1 METAE
6 QLVARGAH
14 RLTRPGIEHP
24 RREASLLLAYL
35 LGLSEASLLARDRAA
50 VDPDTI
56 WRFDEL
62 VRRRA
67 SGEPAAYLLG
77 AREFWG
83 RSFRVD
89 SRVLIPRPETEHLV
103 ELTLALDLPADACV
117 ADVGT
122 GSGAL
127 AVTLAA
133 ERPRWRVLATDISLG
148 ALAVAHANARR
159 HGVATRVWPVAT
171 DLLAGIDFSR
181 IDAVVSNP
189 PYVAPA
195 EREDL
200 QAEVALHEPE
210 LALYASDDGLGIIE
224 RLLREARAL
233 RPGGWLASEIGAG
246 QRDAAVAAAQEIG
259 GWELADV
266 RRDLA
271 GRDRVVLWKRTAAAD

>member
-67 SGEPAAYLLG
+67 GGEPAAYLLG

-246 QRDAAVAAAQEIG
+246 QRGAAVAAAQEIG

>member
-67 SGEPAAYLLG
+67 GGEPAAYLLG